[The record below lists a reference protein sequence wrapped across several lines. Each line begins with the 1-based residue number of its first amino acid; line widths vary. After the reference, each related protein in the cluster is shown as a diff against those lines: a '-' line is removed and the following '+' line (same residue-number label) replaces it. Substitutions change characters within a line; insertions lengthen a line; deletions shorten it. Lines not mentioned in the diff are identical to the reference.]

1 MATNLA
7 QQHSIVATAGTK
19 LSNIFSDELE
29 KISDK
34 ISKFSDILS
43 DELDKMF
50 DEITKFSDIL
60 SDELEKI
67 ISSPDKRM
75 RKQS

>member
-19 LSNIFSDELE
+19 LSNI
-29 KISDK
+29 
-34 ISKFSDILS
+34 LS
-43 DELDKMF
+43 DELDKIS
-50 DEITKFSDIL
+50 DEITKLLDIFSDELDKMSDEITKLSDIL

-67 ISSPDKRM
+67 ISSPGLVYNCC
-75 RKQS
+75 